1 MPKMKTILNSI
12 PVIYKKMEGLKS
24 VSFGIYVKTGLRDE
38 KNYKNGISHFLEHML
53 FKGTKKRT
61 AKDISEE
68 IDFLG
73 GSMNAF
79 TSAETTG
86 YYVTSLGEHLEN
98 VIDVLSDMYINS
110 EFLDKE
116 IDREKGVIVEE
127 IKMYEDIPEEKIF
140 DYNSKFV
147 LEGTNYE
154 KTILGT
160 EESVKSIT
168 RDNLIEYWNDRYT
181 NDNMVIAI
189 AGDFNIDKII
199 LLLEEKFKDFHRKE
213 KKGEYTKLFNINSG
227 RKEITKTT
235 NQVHLCVN
243 TKGLSYH
250 SEDRYKANM
259 IINVLGGNMSSRLF
273 QKIREEEGLA
283 YSIYS
288 YNSSYTD
295 GGLITTYAGTTKKD
309 FEKVISLIK
318 EEYKK
323 IYDFGITKEEL
334 QKAKNQHLASL
345 VISGETTRAK
355 MGTLAGNYLKKGKL
369 FNIDEFTAII
379 KNINIEDVLLC
390 SKDLFNEKYYS
401 EVILGDI

>member
-1 MPKMKTILNSI
+1 
-12 PVIYKKMEGLKS
+12 
-24 VSFGIYVKTGLRDE
+24 
-38 KNYKNGISHFLEHML
+38 
-53 FKGTKKRT
+53 
-61 AKDISEE
+61 
-68 IDFLG
+68 
-73 GSMNAF
+73 MNAF

-235 NQVHLCVN
+235 NQVHL
-243 TKGLSYH
+243 
-250 SEDRYKANM
+250 
-259 IINVLGGNMSSRLF
+259 
-273 QKIREEEGLA
+273 
-283 YSIYS
+283 
-288 YNSSYTD
+288 
-295 GGLITTYAGTTKKD
+295 
-309 FEKVISLIK
+309 
-318 EEYKK
+318 
-323 IYDFGITKEEL
+323 
-334 QKAKNQHLASL
+334 
-345 VISGETTRAK
+345 
-355 MGTLAGNYLKKGKL
+355 
-369 FNIDEFTAII
+369 
-379 KNINIEDVLLC
+379 
-390 SKDLFNEKYYS
+390 
-401 EVILGDI
+401 